1 MKGPTNM
8 TTTKWISWDSV
19 NNPIITLK
27 NAVVTAIN
35 YDQEFNPGYCDTSN
49 YGDEYIQNITVDIYK
64 PGYKYESIEITFEH
78 SFHFPIN
85 VAKLIQMLI
94 KNLDVFKE
102 MTTDEFKTFME
113 SLPQH
118 LDEDSD
124 KFYDQIEN
132 W

>member
-1 MKGPTNM
+1 M
-8 TTTKWISWDSV
+8 TTTNWTSWNSM

-27 NAVVTAIN
+27 DAVVTSID
-35 YDQEFNPGYCDTSN
+35 YDQDFTPGHCDTCN
-49 YGDEYIQNITVDIYK
+49 YGDEYIQNITIDVYK
-64 PGYKYESIEITFEH
+64 PDFKYESIEITFENE
-78 SFHFPIN
+78 FHFSIN

-102 MTTDEFKTFME
+102 MTLVEFKTFME

-118 LDEDSD
+118 LDEDSV

-132 W
+132 

>member
-1 MKGPTNM
+1 M
-8 TTTKWISWDSV
+8 TTTKWNSWDST

-27 NAVVTAIN
+27 DAVVTSID
-35 YDQEFNPGYCDTSN
+35 YDQDFTPGQCDTCD
-49 YGDEYIQNITVDIYK
+49 YGDEYVQNITIDVYK
-64 PGYKYESIEITFEH
+64 PDFEYESVEITFENSS
-78 SFHFPIN
+78 SFSIN

-102 MTTDEFKTFME
+102 MTLVEFKTFME

-118 LDEDSD
+118 LSEDSD

>member
-1 MKGPTNM
+1 M

-64 PGYKYESIEITFEH
+64 PGYKYESVEITFENSS
-78 SFHFPIN
+78 SFSIN

-102 MTTDEFKTFME
+102 MTLVEFKTFME

-118 LDEDSD
+118 LSEESTQ
-124 KFYDQIEN
+124 FYYKIEN
-132 W
+132 

>member
-1 MKGPTNM
+1 M
-8 TTTKWISWDSV
+8 TTTNWTSWDST
-19 NNPIITLK
+19 NNSIITLK
-27 NAVVTAIN
+27 DAVVTSID
-35 YDQEFNPGYCDTSN
+35 YDQDFTPGQCDTCN
-49 YGDEYIQNITVDIYK
+49 YGDEYVQNITIDVYK
-64 PGYKYESIEITFEH
+64 PDFEYESVEITFEH

-118 LDEDSD
+118 LSEDSD

-132 W
+132 

>member
-1 MKGPTNM
+1 M
-8 TTTKWISWDSV
+8 TTTKWNSWNSI

-27 NAVVTAIN
+27 DAVVTSID
-35 YDQEFNPGYCDTSN
+35 YDQDFTPGQCDTCN
-49 YGDEYIQNITVDIYK
+49 YGDEYVQNITIDVYK
-64 PGYKYESIEITFEH
+64 PDFEYESVEITFED
-78 SFHFPIN
+78 SFSFPIN

-94 KNLDVFKE
+94 KNLDIFKE
-102 MTTDEFKTFME
+102 MTTAEFKTFME

-132 W
+132 